1 MDNSGAATA
10 LALIVVMSFA
20 VDRIVAGLI
29 FLLSFSSAWVSRFP
43 APALISEDGPR
54 AKAERDNKLAYF
66 AIAAA
71 LCIGILAAFP
81 NVRIIRT
88 LGLSQAASASVMA
101 ALGEQNKT
109 ASPTPT
115 ATQTATATPQGNAS
129 PGATGS
135 PNDRAASSAATPF
148 WPPAESIF
156 DFVVTALILMGGAER
171 IAALIKVP
179 GAAGGEKPAE
189 HPIQVTGKLTLE
201 DGGAGKSA

>member
-1 MDNSGAATA
+1 MENSGAATA
-10 LALIVVMSFA
+10 IALIVVMSFA

-29 FLLSFSSAWVSRFP
+29 FLLSFNSAWARRFP
-43 APALISEDGPR
+43 APAAIPEDAPR

-66 AIAAA
+66 AIAGA
-71 LCIGILAAFP
+71 LCIGILAVFP

-88 LGLSQAASASVMA
+88 LGLSEAASASVMA
-101 ALGEQNKT
+101 ALGQQNKT

-115 ATQTATATPQGNAS
+115 ATPQADAS

-135 PNDRAASSAATPF
+135 PAPRAAASAATPF
-148 WPPAESIF
+148 WPPAEPIF
-156 DFVVTALILMGGAER
+156 DFVVTALVLMGGAER

-189 HPIQVTGKLTLE
+189 HPIQITGKLTLE
-201 DGGAGKSA
+201 DTNRKEVKL